1 MRRTPLGWFYP
12 GLKKNI
18 LARWIWRWA
27 KWVAATPP
35 CAVLIGKLAQANS
48 ANPRTGLP
56 PEVLLPLIDID
67 PRQGGRKNALLVIP
81 YVTDNAYFN
90 LVEYLDKTLIDLGYD
105 IHAVVHNSEGIAA
118 RKPWWTS
125 YYYVRATTGKFLSL
139 YQDKQR
145 KIPIDNH
152 RVDDWCGPELMQFVA
167 ALHGLL
173 KFDVCVVHYVFF
185 SKVFEL
191 FDNSTLKLLVTH
203 DRYSERN
210 ARLLRHG
217 LEHSLWFSTTRE
229 EEKKGLMRA
238 DKVFA
243 IQEAEADFFAGL
255 VGADKVVT
263 VPWIPEK
270 RYIQRKACR
279 KRPVLGYL
287 ASDYLNNVKV
297 FQDFYR
303 RFAANAALTEHFDL
317 WVGGRICTAIGKPK
331 QYPKARF
338 FGVLDKVEPF
348 YAQCDLMVNPD
359 FFESGLKLKGI
370 EALAYGMPLVT
381 TIQAT
386 RGLGLT
392 DRLHNCPDL
401 DAVCVA
407 LEAIAQDHTLLS
419 SMAEASRQAYDN
431 LYTKYDAKRILERI
445 IADHG
450 YPKAWDDAA

>member
-1 MRRTPLGWFYP
+1 MGWLYP
-12 GLKKNI
+12 SLKKNI
-18 LARWIWRWA
+18 LARWVWRWV

-35 CAVLIGKLAQANS
+35 CAALIDKLAQANS
-48 ANPRTGLP
+48 ANPRDGLP
-56 PEVLLPLIDID
+56 REVLLPLIDID
-67 PRQGGRKNALLVIP
+67 PRRGGQKKALVVVP

-105 IHAVVHNSEGIAA
+105 IHAVVHNGEGIAA

-139 YQDKQR
+139 YRDKGR

-167 ALHGLL
+167 ALHGFL
-173 KFDVCVVHYVFF
+173 KFDLCVVHYVFF
-185 SKVFEL
+185 SKVFEV
-191 FDNSTLKLLVTH
+191 FDHSVAKWLVTH
-203 DRYSERN
+203 DVYSERN
-210 ARLLRHG
+210 ARLLRHD
-217 LEHSLWFSTTRE
+217 LERSLWFSTTLE

-238 DKVFA
+238 DQVFA

-255 VGADKVVT
+255 VGRERVVT
-263 VPWIPEK
+263 LPWMPAK
-270 RYIQRKACR
+270 RYIQRQAYREK
-279 KRPVLGYL
+279 PILGYL

-297 FQDFYR
+297 FEDFYR
-303 RFAANAALTEHFDL
+303 RFAANPVLAEHFNL
-317 WVGGRICTAIGKPK
+317 WVGGRICTAIEKRK

-338 FGVLDKVEPF
+338 CGVLDEVGPF

-392 DRLHNCPDL
+392 DGFHTCADL
-401 DAVCVA
+401 DAVCAA
-407 LEAIAQDHTLLS
+407 LEAIAQDHTLLGT
-419 SMAEASRQAYDN
+419 MAEASRRTYDN
-431 LYTKYDAKRILERI
+431 LCVKYDAKRILERV

-450 YPKAWDDAA
+450 YPKIWDDAA